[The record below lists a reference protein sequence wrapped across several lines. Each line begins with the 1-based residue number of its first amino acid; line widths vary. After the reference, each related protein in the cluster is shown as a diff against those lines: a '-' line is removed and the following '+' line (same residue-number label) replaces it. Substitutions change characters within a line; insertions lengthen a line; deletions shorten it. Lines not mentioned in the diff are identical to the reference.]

1 MPPPTSPDQPDRR
14 PTDEDPYVIE
24 HYGFAATETH
34 TQTEAAATQPQLAK
48 PATPRRAVRRD
59 GRPRRR
65 NALVAGA
72 LGLVLVSGIGG
83 VAVAS
88 ADPRPDGGVDG
99 GRAVRLTD
107 DGAAPGARDFGD
119 HGGRR

>member
-1 MPPPTSPDQPDRR
+1 MPLPTSPDQPDRR

-24 HYGFAATETH
+24 HYGFAETET
-34 TQTEAAATQPQLAK
+34 QTRTDAVARQPQLAN
-48 PATPRRAVRRD
+48 PTTPRPAARRD

-65 NALVAGA
+65 KALVGGA

-88 ADPRPDGGVDG
+88 ADPRPDGGDDG
-99 GRAVRLTD
+99 GRAVRLVD
-107 DGAAPGARDFGD
+107 HGAAPGGRAADGR
-119 HGGRR
+119 GGHR